1 MALDII
7 GPGFGRTG
15 TSSLKTALEHLGFG
29 PAHHMFEVRDN
40 PIQLPY
46 WQAVARGEK
55 PTWDEVFHGYRSQ
68 VDWPGARYWRELA
81 AYYPN
86 AKIILTVRDADDWYD
101 SFATTIMRLLAARG
115 TIPDPHLSGLV
126 DMGHVL
132 IEEGVFSGRTAD
144 RDYAI
149 AKFKA
154 HNAEVEAAFPASRLL
169 TFDVSEGWGP
179 LCRFLGCEVPGISF
193 PKLNSSK
200 QFTQQEWKDEVAPF
214 GPEAAAGVAPVLP

>member
-40 PIQLPY
+40 PSQVRY
-46 WQAVARGEK
+46 WQALARGEQ
-55 PTWDEVFHGYRSQ
+55 PDWNDVFHGYRSQ

-81 AYYPN
+81 AYYPE
-86 AKIILTVRDADDWYD
+86 AKIILTVRDADEWYD
-101 SFATTIMRLLAARG
+101 SVTATILKLLSQRG
-115 TIPDPHLSGLV
+115 MIDDPHVSAVINMAHDIV
-126 DMGHVL
+126 DAG
-132 IEEGVFSGRTAD
+132 EFGGRLND

-149 AKFKA
+149 SVFNKRIADVK
-154 HNAEVEAAFPASRLL
+154 AAFPASRLL
-169 TFDVSEGWGP
+169 VYNVAEGWDP
-179 LCRFLGCEVPGISF
+179 LCRFLGCEVPAISF

-200 QFTQQEWKDEVAPF
+200 QFINQEWAAEDAP
-214 GPEAAAGVAPVLP
+214 AI